1 MMEEVKGTKS
11 IGGASKPDIGHNKER
26 APPRGSDL
34 EGKTWRI
41 TEITKD
47 YFSYTRV

>member
-11 IGGASKPDIGHNKER
+11 IGGASKPDMGHKER

-34 EGKTWRI
+34 EGKTWRM
-41 TEITKD
+41 TGITKD
-47 YFSYTRV
+47 YFSSTRV